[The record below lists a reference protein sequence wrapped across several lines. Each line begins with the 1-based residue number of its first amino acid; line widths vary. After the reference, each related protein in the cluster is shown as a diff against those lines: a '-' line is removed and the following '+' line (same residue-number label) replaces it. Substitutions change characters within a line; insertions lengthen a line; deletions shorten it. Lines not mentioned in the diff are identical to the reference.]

1 MFTMLNLRLGRVGI
15 HSTFFSQIVCTYG
28 NFPNK
33 KWGQL
38 YRLETLEDTL
48 ANNSKKE
55 SQRNSKNTWIL
66 KTNKC

>member
-1 MFTMLNLRLGRVGI
+1 MNRKKTKMQPNVYSVESKARACGNSFY
-15 HSTFFSQIVCTYG
+15 FFFQIVCTYR

-55 SQRNSKNTWIL
+55 S
-66 KTNKC
+66 